1 MSNEHIKYIKKLKRN
16 KMLVFLTQIL
26 IFLVFIIMWQIS
38 ANLQLINTFLTS
50 SPLNILKTIINLF
63 NANNLFNHIWVTLY
77 ETLISFTLSII
88 IGIIVASVICWLNF
102 VIIDTYFGLP
112 QQPGV
117 KGVQTVGDSIEK
129 RNGDIA
135 GGFFQ
140 GNILCSPDASA
151 GTLIASIGYMI
162 LGIPGGILAAFFVF
176 MGNRL
181 CADPGYAG
189 TTGSLTITVM
199 LFVCSFVGLTPE
211 MFIAGICIAILTIQG
226 IDQVRASIIL
236 GKIAKKFNRHAKE

>member
-1 MSNEHIKYIKKLKRN
+1 MNE
-16 KMLVFLTQIL
+16 
-26 IFLVFIIMWQIS
+26 
-38 ANLQLINTFLTS
+38 
-50 SPLNILKTIINLF
+50 
-63 NANNLFNHIWVTLY
+63 
-77 ETLISFTLSII
+77 I

-140 GNILCSPDASA
+140 GNIL
-151 GTLIASIGYMI
+151 IASIGYMI

-189 TTGSLTITVM
+189 TTGSLTITVI

>member
-1 MSNEHIKYIKKLKRN
+1 MNE
-16 KMLVFLTQIL
+16 
-26 IFLVFIIMWQIS
+26 
-38 ANLQLINTFLTS
+38 
-50 SPLNILKTIINLF
+50 
-63 NANNLFNHIWVTLY
+63 
-77 ETLISFTLSII
+77 I

-189 TTGSLTITVM
+189 TTGSLTITGI

-236 GKIAKKFNRHAKE
+236 GKIAKKFNRHAKEWLYVCWNNNWDNINICGIKGFNNWK